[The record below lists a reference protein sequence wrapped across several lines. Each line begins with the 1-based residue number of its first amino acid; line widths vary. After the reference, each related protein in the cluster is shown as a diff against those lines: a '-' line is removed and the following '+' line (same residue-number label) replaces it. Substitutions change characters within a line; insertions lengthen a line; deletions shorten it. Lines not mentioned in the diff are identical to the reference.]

1 MIIKDDTAKKLPQGK
16 EAAIEAEVR
25 AARERAMV
33 PLETR
38 MLQFRG
44 LLEEKQVSAF
54 SSWEKELSKIVFDPR
69 YLLLTSK
76 ERKTV
81 FDKYVRERADEER
94 KEKKAK
100 AKERKDNF
108 IELCKEVGVT
118 AKSSWSEFSREQAK
132 DERFKAIEKSRDREA
147 HFNDY
152 VSELKKK
159 DKEEKDEKRKAAKKG
174 FKELLKETEGID
186 HHSHWSDFKK
196 LISEDPRYLAV
207 DKSNDR
213 EDWFLDFVQELK
225 DEHRKEKDKK
235 RAERSRSRSSS
246 RGKKKKRSRSRSRS
260 RDKKKKKDKDRSRS
274 RSRSHEKSKKKKKDK
289 EEGEMSDEDGDKR
302 SESGEKE
309 GEDKKAVKQEEEEEG
324 KQNGSS
330 GVNGNGA
337 ELDSDGEKPTE
348 AETEKAE
355 RVAAALAA
363 RQEAVKA
370 DMAGHLRDR
379 DKERESHLHTE
390 AVNAFSALLADL
402 IRAPDF
408 SWKEAKKIL
417 KKNTAFRSLLEEQK
431 EVALDAAFKDIK
443 KLIKEDPRYTKFST
457 SDKKCEK
464 EFVAWLRDRVSKARG
479 DYRQLLQETKLI
491 THKSLQMIKDKEGNH
506 MEDIEEVLCKDS
518 RYHIMEP
525 LNDDRADILMSY
537 LEELERRGPPPP
549 PTATDGGRRK

>member
-1 MIIKDDTAKKLPQGK
+1 MG
-16 EAAIEAEVR
+16 
-25 AARERAMV
+25 
-33 PLETR
+33 
-38 MLQFRG
+38 
-44 LLEEKQVSAF
+44 
-54 SSWEKELSKIVFDPR
+54 
-69 YLLLTSK
+69 
-76 ERKTV
+76 
-81 FDKYVRERADEER
+81 
-94 KEKKAK
+94 
-100 AKERKDNF
+100 
-108 IELCKEVGVT
+108 
-118 AKSSWSEFSREQAK
+118 
-132 DERFKAIEKSRDREA
+132 
-147 HFNDY
+147 
-152 VSELKKK
+152 
-159 DKEEKDEKRKAAKKG
+159 
-174 FKELLKETEGID
+174 
-186 HHSHWSDFKK
+186 
-196 LISEDPRYLAV
+196 
-207 DKSNDR
+207 
-213 EDWFLDFVQELK
+213 
-225 DEHRKEKDKK
+225 HRKEKDKK

-289 EEGEMSDEDGDKR
+289 DRSRSRDKDVKKEKKKKKDKEEGEMSDEDGDKR
-302 SESGEKE
+302 SESGGEKE
-309 GEDKKAVKQEEEEEG
+309 GEDKKAVKEEKEEGEG

-330 GVNGNGA
+330 GVNGNTA
-337 ELDSDGEKPTE
+337 DQDSDSGEKPTE
-348 AETEKAE
+348 AEAEKAE

-417 KKNTAFRSLLEEQK
+417 KKDSRYEALTGGEAALDKSERERLFDTHFDELIAKKKTAFRSLLEEQK

>member
-1 MIIKDDTAKKLPQGK
+1 MTPKDKSRPISSTPVPGTPWCVVWTGDHRSFFYNPTNKQSVWEKPAEMVGRSDVAKMLESPVAAEEFKKKQQMKALPVMEEPVAKKMKVQEEPSVMIIGNEEVMIIKDDTKKKLPQGK

-25 AARERAMV
+25 ASRERAVV

-38 MLQFRG
+38 MEQFRG

-196 LISEDPRYLAV
+196 MISEDPRYVAV

-213 EDWFLDFVQELK
+213 EDWFLDYVQELK
-225 DEHRKEKDKK
+225 DEHRREKDKK
-235 RAERSRSRSSS
+235 RADRSRSRSSS

-289 EEGEMSDEDGDKR
+289 DRSRSRDRDVKKEKKKKKDKEEGEMSDEDGDKR

-309 GEDKKAVKQEEEEEG
+309 EGEMSDDDNDKRSE
-324 KQNGSS
+324 S
-330 GVNGNGA
+330 G
-337 ELDSDGEKPTE
+337 E
-348 AETEKAE
+348 
-355 RVAAALAA
+355 
-363 RQEAVKA
+363 
-370 DMAGHLRDR
+370 
-379 DKERESHLHTE
+379 
-390 AVNAFSALLADL
+390 
-402 IRAPDF
+402 
-408 SWKEAKKIL
+408 
-417 KKNTAFRSLLEEQK
+417 
-431 EVALDAAFKDIK
+431 
-443 KLIKEDPRYTKFST
+443 
-457 SDKKCEK
+457 
-464 EFVAWLRDRVSKARG
+464 
-479 DYRQLLQETKLI
+479 
-491 THKSLQMIKDKEGNH
+491 
-506 MEDIEEVLCKDS
+506 
-518 RYHIMEP
+518 
-525 LNDDRADILMSY
+525 
-537 LEELERRGPPPP
+537 
-549 PTATDGGRRK
+549 